1 MPTDTS
7 PPTRSEEPLDDA
19 LAGISHSLLSIIR
32 QANLGR
38 LHERVC
44 RDTGVHLERARFSVL
59 AWLSERGPASLSDV
73 AHGARLDI
81 STASRHIAHLERI
94 GFVERAAHPTDGR
107 VVALAVTPEGA
118 DIVQRL
124 RRGWQLGLSEM
135 LSGWPAD
142 ERRDL
147 ARYLARLADDVVRY
161 SDEQPVRGS
170 R

>member
-1 MPTDTS
+1 MATEMAS
-7 PPTRSEEPLDDA
+7 PAAPEEVLDGD
-19 LAGISHSLLSIIR
+19 LADIHRSLLSIIR

-59 AWLSERGPASLSDV
+59 AWVSERGPASLSDV
-73 AHGARLDI
+73 AQGARLDM
-81 STASRHIAHLERI
+81 STASRHIAQLERM
-94 GFVERAAHPTDGR
+94 GFVRRAADPNDRR
-107 VVALAVTPEGA
+107 VVALAVTAEGA
-118 DIVQRL
+118 DIVGRL

-135 LSGWPAD
+135 LSGWPAE

-147 ARYLARLADDVVRY
+147 ARYLTRLADDVVRY
-161 SDEQPVRGS
+161 SDEDPGRGP